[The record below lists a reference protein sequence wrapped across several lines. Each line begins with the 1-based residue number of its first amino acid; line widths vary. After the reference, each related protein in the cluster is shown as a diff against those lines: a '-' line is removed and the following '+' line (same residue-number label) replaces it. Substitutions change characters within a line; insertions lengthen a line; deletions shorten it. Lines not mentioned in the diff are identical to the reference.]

1 MLLGAHHPV
10 RAPVPSR
17 RLPRRLVLRA
27 TAEPTEKTSKK
38 ITAPA
43 APPTPQ
49 APSTSPPVVPSPR
62 AKPSFLAKVLDQA
75 VDSAEDIARHLN
87 RLLLPLPTR
96 TVLDKMVR
104 GGRGRYKLQT
114 EKPVVLVCGSGWG
127 AHSIIKVVLACMAHA
142 AESIHHLVLTAV
154 LSPPPSPS
162 LVIYT
167 QVIDTD
173 NFEVVL
179 VSPRNFFFFT
189 PMLPSTAVGTVEFRS
204 LTDPIRTANEYVSY
218 LDAVCTSVDTQRKV
232 AVCHSDAILESGQP
246 SEFELQYD
254 TLVMAIGEQP
264 ATFGVPGVQEHCFF
278 MKVCGSRKR
287 RRSTWMVFIEGVA
300 VWEWNSKHILLSFW
314 C

>member
-1 MLLGAHHPV
+1 M
-10 RAPVPSR
+10 
-17 RLPRRLVLRA
+17 LRA
-27 TAEPTEKTSKK
+27 TAEPTEKTTKK
-38 ITAPA
+38 PKAPA
-43 APPTPQ
+43 IPPTSTTTP
-49 APSTSPPVVPSPR
+49 PSNVPAPR
-62 AKPSFLAKVLDQA
+62 AKPSFLAKVFDQA

-127 AHSIIKVVLACMAHA
+127 AHSIIKVGNGLHTLCHTTCVDVDNVC
-142 AESIHHLVLTAV
+142 HH
-154 LSPPPSPS
+154 
-162 LVIYT
+162 

-218 LDAVCTSVDTQRKV
+218 LDAVCTNVDIKRKV
-232 AVCHSDAILESGQP
+232 AVCRSDAILESGQP
-246 SEFELQYD
+246 SEFEVEYD

-278 MKVCGSRKR
+278 MKV
-287 RRSTWMVFIEGVA
+287 
-300 VWEWNSKHILLSFW
+300 LSFV
-314 C
+314 CGVESVC